1 MWMPPEY
8 ENCVQPLM
16 ENRANFEDKTTCQ
29 AGIDRLLNRYECYH
43 YGVNHNSII
52 SNGVFGLWNCSKIS
66 IISQSQKIWFT

>member
-1 MWMPPEY
+1 MWTPPEY

-43 YGVNHNSII
+43 YGFNHND
-52 SNGVFGLWNCSKIS
+52 
-66 IISQSQKIWFT
+66 Q